1 METSTEGSKTENWEK
16 KAHQR
21 LLPSRQHPL
30 LEDLKPCGVFA
41 PLDKED
47 LRSLLWVYSPS
58 AAGWWVW
65 GVTSNRTRGTSEAV
79 KLIRWDWTDLWTAIK
94 SWGLSRGLRMEQRGG
109 MENEGKRGWG
119 WGGVRRKKTTQP
131 SGFKE
136 KRWHCEK
143 TAKPSWFWSKNE
155 ESPSSCRAKRSKP
168 TLPNCPFPNDC
179 CDLGEAFP
187 QTTTKKVAFKLC
199 YIINYCYSVVLLIHV
214 GEREEIT
221 PVFFWS
227 SYYRV
232 FLCVGY
238 LKVEMLALQAWKG
251 AGPEMWVRIWIPFA
265 VKRVLN
271 RHGFTV
277 RFTQRET
284 LSLTRLLQK
293 EMRGKRFLNDA
304 FIVFA
309 MRGVEMVQL

>member
-58 AAGWWVW
+58 AAGRWVW

-119 WGGVRRKKTTQP
+119 WGVSAERKQRT

-136 KRWHCEK
+136 KRWHWEK
-143 TAKPSWFWSKNE
+143 TEKPSWFWSKTQK
-155 ESPSSCRAKRSKP
+155 ESKFLPSKKIQTNSPK
-168 TLPNCPFPNDC
+168 LPFPKW
-179 CDLGEAFP
+179 LLWFRGGFP
-187 QTTTKKVAFKLC
+187 SNNNKKVAFKLC
-199 YIINYCYSVVLLIHV
+199 YIINYCYCVVLLVHL

-251 AGPEMWVRIWIPFA
+251 AGPEMWVRIWIPFCC
-265 VKRVLN
+265 
-271 RHGFTV
+271 
-277 RFTQRET
+277 
-284 LSLTRLLQK
+284 K
-293 EMRGKRFLNDA
+293 ESAK
-304 FIVFA
+304 
-309 MRGVEMVQL
+309 

>member
-1 METSTEGSKTENWEK
+1 M
-16 KAHQR
+16 
-21 LLPSRQHPL
+21 
-30 LEDLKPCGVFA
+30 
-41 PLDKED
+41 
-47 LRSLLWVYSPS
+47 
-58 AAGWWVW
+58 
-65 GVTSNRTRGTSEAV
+65 
-79 KLIRWDWTDLWTAIK
+79 
-94 SWGLSRGLRMEQRGG
+94 
-109 MENEGKRGWG
+109 
-119 WGGVRRKKTTQP
+119 
-131 SGFKE
+131 
-136 KRWHCEK
+136 
-143 TAKPSWFWSKNE
+143 
-155 ESPSSCRAKRSKP
+155 
-168 TLPNCPFPNDC
+168 
-179 CDLGEAFP
+179 
-187 QTTTKKVAFKLC
+187 AFKLC